1 MISEIM
7 PLSRKKIAFAVFLLI
22 KVVSIKSHN
31 PERGQKAL
39 ILQNKVG
46 SKQNTREMSDVES
59 IPKPTISAFSDG
71 KGREKFSSVDI
82 ILLSYGLIG
91 ILTLQLYFIYGK
103 CCHQN
108 ADNEKQK
115 L

>member
-59 IPKPTISAFSDG
+59 IPISAFSDG